1 MMKSEIRSWM
11 METRNNLSEEQRD
24 QWNMQLLQKL
34 ADLKEYK
41 ACTKL
46 FTYISFRSEPDT
58 IGIIKLAL
66 KDKKQVY
73 VPRVEGKRMQ
83 FYEIDGF
90 DKLERS
96 NYGILEPGME
106 EEKRCSFET
115 QGKETL
121 NLMLLPGLAF
131 DLKGNR
137 IGYGGGFY
145 DKYLSEFSKTHFYKI
160 ALTYEF
166 QILDHINTSEYDK
179 RADLLMT
186 PERKIYCK

>member
-1 MMKSEIRSWM
+1 MIKSEIRSRM
-11 METRNNLSEEQRD
+11 MEIRNNLSEKQRN
-24 QWNMQLLQKL
+24 QWNHELFQKL
-34 ADLKEYK
+34 SELEEYK
-41 ACTKL
+41 ECDKL
-46 FTYISFRSEPDT
+46 LTYISFHSEPDT
-58 IGIIKLAL
+58 ISIIKLAL

-90 DKLERS
+90 DQLERS
-96 NYGILEPGME
+96 NYGILEPKPKE
-106 EEKRCSFET
+106 IKRYSF
-115 QGKETL
+115 QIQVKEAC

-131 DLKGNR
+131 DLAGNR

-145 DKYLSEFSKTHFYKI
+145 DKYLSMYPETYFYKI

-166 QILDHINTSEYDK
+166 QILNHINTSEYDR
-179 RADLLMT
+179 RADLLLT